1 VKMCD
6 FGYSKHAKDSLPKS
20 KVGTPGYTAPE
31 VISNRKHYDG
41 VKADIWSSGVMLYV
55 MLFGQYPFERPED
68 KKETNRFQKVLY
80 RIIAVDYQFPASS
93 PHGPVSEMVKD
104 LIRRIFV
111 ADPAKRMSI
120 QEMQRHPWYQQDLP
134 PGLTGFND
142 ICLAQQRASGM
153 VGSQSKDQIKAIVQD
168 AKTVRFANSD
178 APVFHDDVDNAA
190 DYIDDVM
197 DNEELSITDRT
208 F

>member
-1 VKMCD
+1 MCD

-31 VISNRKHYDG
+31 VISNKRHYDG
-41 VKADIWSSGVMLYV
+41 VMADVWSSGVMLFV

-68 KKETNRFQKVLY
+68 KKEQNRFQKVLY
-80 RIIAVDYQFPASS
+80 RIIAVDYKFPDTT
-93 PHGPVSEMVKD
+93 PHGPVSENVKD

-111 ADPAKRMSI
+111 ADPKRRITI
-120 QEMQRHPWYQQDLP
+120 QQIQQHPWYQQDLP

-142 ICLAQQRASGM
+142 ICLAQQRASGAP
-153 VGSQSKDQIKAIVQD
+153 VGSQDEAVIRAVVQE
-168 AKTVRFANSD
+168 AKTVKFAGSD
-178 APVFHDDVDNAA
+178 QPVFHDEIDN
-190 DYIDDVM
+190 DFIDDVM
-197 DNEELSITDRT
+197 DNEYSLTDRD